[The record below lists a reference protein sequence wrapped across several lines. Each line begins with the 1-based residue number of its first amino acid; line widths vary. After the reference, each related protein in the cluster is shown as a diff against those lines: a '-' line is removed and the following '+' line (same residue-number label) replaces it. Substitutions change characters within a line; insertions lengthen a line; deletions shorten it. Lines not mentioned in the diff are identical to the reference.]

1 MAWTGIA
8 VLRRQRRFEGLG
20 LLLLAAVLVGLAFA
34 LWPKSHDSPATIV
47 QAASVV
53 HPMSRMQ
60 PAALART
67 RKSQEAKPAPTDEQ
81 RRRLLVVLLMNGGTW
96 VGPYGRLAR

>member
-34 LWPKSHDSPATIV
+34 LWPASHDNPATIV

-53 HPMSRMQ
+53 HPMSRMSR
-60 PAALART
+60 AG
-67 RKSQEAKPAPTDEQ
+67 KSQEAKPAPTDEQ
-81 RRRLLVVLLMNGGTW
+81 RRRFLVVLLMNGGTW